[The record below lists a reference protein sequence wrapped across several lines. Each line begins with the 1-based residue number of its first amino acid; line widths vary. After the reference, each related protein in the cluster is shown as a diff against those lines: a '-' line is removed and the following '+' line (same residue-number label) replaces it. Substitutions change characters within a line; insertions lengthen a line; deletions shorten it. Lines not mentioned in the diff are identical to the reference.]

1 MIIACVVLADSNKK
15 TSHIV
20 LKDVAVI
27 VREKHRF
34 RREQSGGKKSKKEQ
48 KQQEKKPPPRI
59 KHSEGFVFAGNDSC
73 LQITMW
79 AKPDAD
85 AAEAPECRLPQID
98 RKSVV

>member
-34 RREQSGGKKSKKEQ
+34 RREQSSGKKSKKEQ
-48 KQQEKKPPPRI
+48 KQQEKKGRSVLHIYAFLPL
-59 KHSEGFVFAGNDSC
+59 F
-73 LQITMW
+73 L
-79 AKPDAD
+79 
-85 AAEAPECRLPQID
+85 AAF
-98 RKSVV
+98 

>member
-48 KQQEKKPPPRI
+48 EKRQKRFAYLCIFALVFSGVLKEPNLRFESASLTSSKRLFDELI
-59 KHSEGFVFAGNDSC
+59 KA
-73 LQITMW
+73 L
-79 AKPDAD
+79 
-85 AAEAPECRLPQID
+85 
-98 RKSVV
+98 